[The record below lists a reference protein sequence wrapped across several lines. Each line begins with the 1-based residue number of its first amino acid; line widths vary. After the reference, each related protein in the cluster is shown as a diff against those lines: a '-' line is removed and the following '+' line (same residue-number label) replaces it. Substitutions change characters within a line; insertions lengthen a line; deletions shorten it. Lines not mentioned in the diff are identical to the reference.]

1 MGSSFLVLVKLIKTN
16 VDLEETFEIF
26 ENAFEQDEIVE
37 NIIFLTQ
44 VFAFDFFINY
54 FFCKLQF

>member
-26 ENAFEQDEIVE
+26 ENAFEQDEFVE
-37 NIIFLTQ
+37 NIIF
-44 VFAFDFFINY
+44 
-54 FFCKLQF
+54 

>member
-26 ENAFEQDEIVE
+26 ENAFERDEIVE
-37 NIIFLTQ
+37 NIIF
-44 VFAFDFFINY
+44 
-54 FFCKLQF
+54 

>member
-37 NIIFLTQ
+37 NIIF
-44 VFAFDFFINY
+44 
-54 FFCKLQF
+54 